1 MRLSLATLLSNGGMG
16 HGVTAGL
23 LWLASWATFLSRR
36 SAVWLGFLAVTAAL
50 NVAPAE
56 AKNREKRV
64 IAPPIADYIATG
76 QPLTII
82 ISLNAQKVDI
92 YRGTALVANS
102 KVSSG
107 KPGYATPAGVYS
119 ILEKRRWHESNI
131 YSGAPMPWMQRLTWS
146 GMALHGGVV
155 PGYPA
160 SHGCVRLY
168 PSFAIKLF
176 QITTGGENVIIAR
189 DRPAPI
195 IIEHRNLF
203 QPLRRPLAPDADV
216 IQVARPAGAAGPT
229 AVAEDASDDL
239 NESLEPTAASTEKR
253 VDSGVKTAAIQAAV
267 PRSTAPL
274 RILVTRQTRRDRIIG
289 VQNVF
294 AALGYLEPQN
304 FDGTIGRLTTAAIKA
319 FQKANGLEETGA
331 FTDDLVRQVYAAS
344 KREPPT
350 GQVFVRQAFDR
361 VLDSPVTFKNPDLP
375 LGIHVYTAL
384 KFAPENN
391 TTTEWMA
398 ITVEGGDAASALDRI
413 EFPDEVRKK
422 IGEGLTPGST
432 IIIADT
438 SINSVSLPK
447 GGDFLVVAKD
457 TAKVAKGIRAP
468 SRPRFRRH
476 YQYPPRFPLPW
487 ARRW

>member
-1 MRLSLATLLSNGGMG
+1 M
-16 HGVTAGL
+16 TAVQSVL
-23 LWLASWATFLSRR
+23 
-36 SAVWLGFLAVTAAL
+36 
-50 NVAPAE
+50 PAE
-56 AKNREKRV
+56 SKNREKRV
-64 IAPPIADYIATG
+64 TAPPISDIANG
-76 QPLTII
+76 QPLTIV
-82 ISLNAQKVDI
+82 ISLNAQKVDV

-102 KVSSG
+102 QVSSG
-107 KPGYATPAGVYS
+107 KRGYATPAGVYS
-119 ILEKRRWHESNI
+119 ILEKQRWHEFNI

-146 GMALHGGVV
+146 GMALHGGIV

-168 PSFAIKLF
+168 PSFASKLF
-176 QITTGGENVIIAR
+176 QITSGGENVVIAR

-203 QPLRRPLAPDADV
+203 QPLPTPLASTADV
-216 IQVARPAGAAGPT
+216 NHEAGAGSHSRPAGAAGPM

-239 NESLEPTAASTEKR
+239 IESLESTAPSTEKR

-294 AALGYLEPQN
+294 AALGFLEPQN
-304 FDGTIGRLTTAAIKA
+304 FDGTIGKLTIAAIKA

-331 FTDDLVRQVYAAS
+331 FTDDLVRQVYAAG
-344 KREPPT
+344 KREPPA

-361 VLDSPVTFKNPDLP
+361 VLDTPVTFKNPDLP

-384 KFAPENN
+384 KFAPGD
-391 TTTEWMA
+391 TTTQWMA
-398 ITVEGGDAASALDRI
+398 VTVEGGEAASTLDRI
-413 EFPDEVRKK
+413 EFPDEVRQK
-422 IGEGLTPGST
+422 IGEKLTPGST
-432 IIIADT
+432 LIIADT
-438 SINSVSLPK
+438 SINSASLPK

-457 TAKVAKGIRAP
+457 TAKVAKGIIAP
-468 SRPRFRRH
+468 SRPRPRFRRH
-476 YQYPPRFPLPW
+476 YQYPPWFPLPW
-487 ARRW
+487 AGRW

>member
-1 MRLSLATLLSNGGMG
+1 MHQGWSSGWLIQTNQISLKVPTAKFSSVRSLRYYATR
-16 HGVTAGL
+16 AGL
-23 LWLASWATFLSRR
+23 RTVRALSDER
-36 SAVWLGFLAVTAAL
+36 SV
-50 NVAPAE
+50 
-56 AKNREKRV
+56 
-64 IAPPIADYIATG
+64 
-76 QPLTII
+76 Q
-82 ISLNAQKVDI
+82 VDI

-131 YSGAPMPWMQRLTWS
+131 YSGAPMPWMQQLTWS

-168 PSFAIKLF
+168 PSFASKLF
-176 QITTGGENVIIAR
+176 QITTGGENVVIAR

-203 QPLRRPLAPDADV
+203 QPLRRPLAPEADV
-216 IQVARPAGAAGPT
+216 NQVTRHAGPT
-229 AVAEDASDDL
+229 AVTEDASDDL

-253 VDSGVKTAAIQAAV
+253 VDSGVKTSAIQAAV

-331 FTDDLVRQVYAAS
+331 FTDDLVRQVYAAG

-361 VLDSPVTFKNPDLP
+361 VLDSPVTFKNPDLRF
-375 LGIHVYTAL
+375 GIHVYTAL
-384 KFAPENN
+384 KFAPGD
-391 TTTEWMA
+391 TTTQWMA

-476 YQYPPRFPLPW
+476 YQYPPWFPLPW